1 MSTIYLPSNIF
12 TNIIADAMPKSM
24 LAKIKFMPSAL
35 ISKLVEQEDAIG
47 LIPTLDL
54 IKHNDLYVSNSV
66 GLSFDGVLSN
76 SFIYFKPGENEVDK
90 VLLSG
95 DVSSI
100 ESLTAKILFS
110 ELYNIEVEVSLS
122 NLNADRIIENTI
134 LVGDENFQSDI
145 YVTGLSF
152 AEEMVELI
160 SAPYV
165 NFIFASKSDTLLSE
179 FNTSMKG
186 ISDNFYSLGEEGNF
200 NLKIKETAKDFI
212 IENFNSCVV
221 EFEEQD
227 IEGINQLIRIPYFHG
242 LVENI
247 IEPKFI

>member
-1 MSTIYLPSNIF
+1 MSTIYFPSNIF
-12 TNIIADAMPKSM
+12 TNILADVMPKSM
-24 LAKIKFMPSAL
+24 QTQIKFKPSAM

-47 LIPTLDL
+47 LIPTMDL
-54 IKHNDLYVSNSV
+54 IKHNDLFVSNSV
-66 GLSFDGVLSN
+66 GLSFDGALSN

-90 VLLSG
+90 VFLSG

-122 NLNADRIIENTI
+122 NFNADRIVENTI
-134 LVGDENFQSDI
+134 LIGDENFQSNI
-145 YVTGLSF
+145 FFTGLSF

-165 NFIFASKSDTLLSE
+165 NFVFASKTDTILSE
-179 FNTSMKG
+179 FNASMKG